1 MTLYIGNWLQPEGVM
16 KMHKLRVLLTT
27 MAALALLPACQQDT
41 SVQTFNQG
49 PAAEPPEV
57 ASKDFG
63 DHVLH
68 FSSIPTSQLEA
79 DVARQYNISRSKS
92 RALLTVSIIRKEE
105 GTPGVSVPGEVTVSA
120 NNLTGQ
126 IKNLSLRQIQEGE
139 AYYYIGDVAVA
150 NNETLVFN
158 INAIPENETDS
169 LSVRFMRQFYTN

>member
-1 MTLYIGNWLQPEGVM
+1 M
-16 KMHKLRVLLTT
+16 KVNKLRVLLVT
-27 MAALALLPACQQDT
+27 MAALALLPACQQDS
-41 SVQTFNQG
+41 SVQAFDEG
-49 PAAEPPEV
+49 PAVEPPG
-57 ASKDFG
+57 AAFKDFG

-79 DVARQYNISRSKS
+79 DVAREYNISRSKS

-105 GTPGVSVPGEVTVSA
+105 GTQGVSVPGEVTVSA

-139 AYYYIGDVAVA
+139 EYYYIGDVSVA

-158 INAIPENETDS
+158 IDAIPENETVS

>member
-1 MTLYIGNWLQPEGVM
+1 M
-16 KMHKLRVLLTT
+16 KVNKLRVLLMT
-27 MAALALLPACQQDT
+27 MAALALLPACQQDP
-41 SVQTFNQG
+41 SVQTFDEG
-49 PAAEPPEV
+49 SAVEPPE
-57 ASKDFG
+57 AAFKDFG

-79 DVARQYNISRSKS
+79 DVAREYNISRSKS

-105 GTPGVSVPGEVTVSA
+105 GTQGVSVPGEVTVSA

-139 AYYYIGDVAVA
+139 AYYYIGDVSVA

-158 INAIPENETDS
+158 IDAIPENATDS

>member
-1 MTLYIGNWLQPEGVM
+1 M
-16 KMHKLRVLLTT
+16 
-27 MAALALLPACQQDT
+27 
-41 SVQTFNQG
+41 
-49 PAAEPPEV
+49 
-57 ASKDFG
+57 
-63 DHVLH
+63 
-68 FSSIPTSQLEA
+68 EA
-79 DVARQYNISRSKS
+79 DVARQYDISRSKS
-92 RALLTVSIIRKEE
+92 RTLLTVSIIRKEE

-158 INAIPENETDS
+158 IDATPENETDG